1 MTDKME
7 YPDLTKPKN
16 IQFCEHLLLSL
27 TAYPKKDAT
36 LSIMNEF
43 NYWLFRCENKILTTM
58 NQPSGEIFPRG
69 SAADFGYP
77 KDALLIGE
85 LQGMSCYA
93 VECDTIPENIT
104 GELIPVRSFFNLV
117 GTEAVYLAGRAIQL
131 LDWQKNHRYCGNCGR
146 PTNMKTNE
154 FAMVCSAC
162 ELIVYP
168 RISPAVMVL
177 ISRGDDLLL
186 ARGSHFKPGVFSA
199 LAGFVEAG
207 ETLEQCAAREVREEV
222 GLEITNL
229 RYFKSQSWPFPN
241 SLMVAFFADYAGG
254 EINIDPVEIE
264 AAAWFSVNALPALP
278 EPVSISRQL
287 IEAACRMR

>member
-1 MTDKME
+1 M
-7 YPDLTKPKN
+7 
-16 IQFCEHLLLSL
+16 
-27 TAYPKKDAT
+27 
-36 LSIMNEF
+36 
-43 NYWLFRCENKILTTM
+43 NYWLFRCENKILATM
-58 NQPSGEIFPRG
+58 NQPSGYVFPRG

-77 KDALLIGE
+77 KDALLIGD
-85 LQGMSCYA
+85 LQGLPCYA
-93 VECDTIPENIT
+93 ADCDTIPENIS
-104 GELIPVRSFFNLV
+104 GELIPVRGFFSLV
-117 GTEAVYLAGRAIQL
+117 STEVIYLAGRAIQL
-131 LDWQKNHRYCGNCGR
+131 LDWQKNHRYCGNCGT
-146 PTNMKTNE
+146 PTTMKNNE
-154 FAMVCSAC
+154 FAMACSAC

-177 ISRGDDLLL
+177 ISRENELLL
-186 ARGSHFKPGVFSA
+186 ARGAHFKPGVFSA

-222 GLEITNL
+222 GLEISNL

-264 AAAWFSVNALPALP
+264 AAAWFSCDALPALP